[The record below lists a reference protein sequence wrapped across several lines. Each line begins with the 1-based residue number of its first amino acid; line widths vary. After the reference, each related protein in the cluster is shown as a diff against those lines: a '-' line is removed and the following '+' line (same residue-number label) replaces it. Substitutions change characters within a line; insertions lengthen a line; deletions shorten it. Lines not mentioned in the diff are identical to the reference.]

1 MKIKI
6 FVITVLS
13 IFVMSCNSKKEQKVD
28 SFDESIT
35 GKYWKLKILKGKDIK
50 MEENQKREI
59 FFTLKANDSTVSG
72 FAGCNSLVGQFS
84 IEKGNR
90 IRFKSMGT
98 TLMACQG
105 ISFNESEFLK
115 VFELADNYTIKDDIL
130 SLNIGRKAPLAV
142 FEAVY
147 MK

>member
-1 MKIKI
+1 MKTKI
-6 FVITVLS
+6 IVITVLS
-13 IFVMSCNSKKEQKVD
+13 IFVMSCNSKKEKKVD

-35 GKYWKLKILKGKDIK
+35 GKYWKLKTLKGKDIK

-59 FFTLKANDSTVSG
+59 FFTLKANDSSVSG

-90 IRFKSMGT
+90 IRFKNMGT
-98 TLMACQG
+98 TLMICPD
-105 ISFNESEFLK
+105 ISFKESEFLD
-115 VFELADNYTIKDDIL
+115 VFKLADNYTIKDGVL
-130 SLNIGRKAPLAV
+130 SLNVGRRAPLAV

>member
-6 FVITVLS
+6 IVIIVLS
-13 IFVMSCNSKKEQKVD
+13 IFVMSCNSKKEKKVD

-35 GKYWKLKILKGKDIK
+35 GKYWKLKTLKGKDIK
-50 MEENQKREI
+50 MEDNQKRKI

-90 IRFKSMGT
+90 IRFKNMGT
-98 TLMACQG
+98 TLKACPG

-130 SLNIGRKAPLAV
+130 SLNIGRRAPLAV

>member
-1 MKIKI
+1 
-6 FVITVLS
+6 
-13 IFVMSCNSKKEQKVD
+13 
-28 SFDESIT
+28 
-35 GKYWKLKILKGKDIK
+35 

-90 IRFKSMGT
+90 IRFKNMGT
-98 TLMACQG
+98 TLMACPG

-115 VFELADNYTIKDDIL
+115 IFELADNYTIKDDIL
-130 SLNIGRKAPLAV
+130 SLNIGRIAPLAV

-147 MK
+147 LK